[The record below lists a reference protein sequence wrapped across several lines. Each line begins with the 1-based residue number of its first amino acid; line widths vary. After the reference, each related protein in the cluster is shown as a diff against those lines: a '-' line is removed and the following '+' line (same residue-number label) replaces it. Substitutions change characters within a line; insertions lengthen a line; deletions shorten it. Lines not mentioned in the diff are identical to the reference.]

1 MPMDRRLYPDNWD
14 ELALQIKTEAN
25 WCCTEC
31 GRPCRHPGESPEN
44 AIARIERSNH
54 PKVSELWDV
63 VGDAEPVVRLGRFKL
78 TVAHLDHE
86 PGNCDRNNLKAL
98 CAPCHGTYDLKQMGR
113 KRVLKAERAGQLRID
128 DALNGMQLAL
138 LPEVSPYQIV
148 NPRSGGNVAVR
159 RKSCAAVESR
169 RKHREKGYASGWIE
183 ERMGNR
189 RRANPSVSYYYR
201 WDSHKGRV
209 SEYIRASQVTRVTKL
224 IEAERPALE
233 ILKVVVE
240 GKRTVSGVAAE
251 LIGK

>member
-1 MPMDRRLYPDNWD
+1 MPMDRSLYPENWD
-14 ELALQIKTEAN
+14 ELALAIKTEAN

-31 GRPCRHPGESPEN
+31 GRPCRQPGESPED

-54 PKVSELWDV
+54 PKVSGLWDV
-63 VGDAEPVVRLGRFKL
+63 VEDAEPVARLGRFKL
-78 TVAHLDHE
+78 TVAHLDHQ

-138 LPEVSPYQIV
+138 LSC
-148 NPRSGGNVAVR
+148 SGGSVAVR
-159 RKSCAAVESR
+159 RKPCAVVESR
-169 RKHREKGYASGWIE
+169 RKHRAPGNASGWIE
-183 ERMGNR
+183 ERTGNR
-189 RRANPSVSYYYR
+189 KRANPSVSYYYR

-209 SEYIRASQVTRVTKL
+209 SEYIRASQVTRVAGL
-224 IEAERPALE
+224 IEEERPALE

-240 GKRTVSGVAAE
+240 GKRKVSGVSAE
-251 LIGK
+251 LLR

>member
-1 MPMDRRLYPDNWD
+1 MPMIRDLYPANWD
-14 ELALQIKTEAN
+14 EIALQIKTEAN
-25 WCCTEC
+25 WCCAEC
-31 GRPCRHPGESPEN
+31 GRPCRQPGESPED

-63 VGDAEPVVRLGRFKL
+63 VEDAEPVARLGRFKL

-138 LPEVSPYQIV
+138 LPEPVVYQRV
-148 NPRSGGNVAVR
+148 DLRSGGKRTMVR
-159 RKSCAAVESR
+159 KPMDAVESR
-169 RKHREKGYASGWIE
+169 RKHRDKGNASGWIE
-183 ERMGNR
+183 ERTGNR
-189 RRANPSVSYYYR
+189 KRANPSVSYYYR

-209 SEYIRASQVTRVTKL
+209 SEYIRASQVTRVAKL

-240 GKRTVSGVAAE
+240 GKRKISGVSAE
-251 LIGK
+251 LLR

>member
-1 MPMDRRLYPDNWD
+1 MPMDRSLYPDNWE
-14 ELALQIKTEAN
+14 ELALDIKTEAN

-31 GRPCRHPGESPEN
+31 GRPCRQPGESPED

-63 VGDAEPVVRLGRFKL
+63 VEDAEPVARLGRFKL

-98 CAPCHGTYDLKQMGR
+98 CAPCHGTYDLRQMGR

-128 DALNGMQLAL
+128 DALNDMQLGL
-138 LPEVSPYQIV
+138 LPEPVVYQRV
-148 NPRSGGNVAVR
+148 DLRSGGKRTVVR
-159 RKSCAAVESR
+159 KTLDAEGNRWKYRAP
-169 RKHREKGYASGWIE
+169 GNASGWIE
-183 ERMGNR
+183 ERTGNKK
-189 RRANPSVSYYYR
+189 RANPSVSYYYR

-209 SEYIRASQVTRVTKL
+209 SEYIRASQVARVAKL

-233 ILKVVVE
+233 ILRVVVE
-240 GKRTVSGVAAE
+240 GKRKISGVSAE
-251 LIGK
+251 LLR

>member
-1 MPMDRRLYPDNWD
+1 MPMDRSLYPENWD
-14 ELALQIKTEAN
+14 ELALAIKTEAN
-25 WCCTEC
+25 WSCTEC
-31 GRPCRHPGESPEN
+31 GRPCRRPGESPEE

-63 VGDAEPVVRLGRFKL
+63 VEDAEPVARVGRFKL

-128 DALNGMQLAL
+128 DALNGAQLTL

-148 NPRSGGNVAVR
+148 NPRSGGSVAVR
-159 RKSCAAVESR
+159 RKPCAAVESR
-169 RKHREKGYASGWIE
+169 RKHREKGNASGWIE
-183 ERMGNR
+183 PRTGNKKR
-189 RRANPSVSYYYR
+189 ENPSVSYLYK
-201 WDSHKGRV
+201 WDSPKGRV
-209 SEYIRASQVTRVTKL
+209 SEYIRASQVARVARM

-233 ILKVVVE
+233 ILRVVVE
-240 GKRTVSGVAAE
+240 GKKKVSGVSAE
-251 LIGK
+251 LLC

>member
-1 MPMDRRLYPDNWD
+1 MPMDRRLYPENWD

-31 GRPCRHPGESPEN
+31 GRPCRQPGESLDE

-63 VGDAEPVVRLGRFKL
+63 VEDAEPVARLGRFKL

-86 PGNCDRNNLKAL
+86 PGNCDLNNLKAL

-138 LPEVSPYQIV
+138 LPEVTPYQIV
-148 NPRSGGNVAVR
+148 NPRSRGKVTMR
-159 RKSCAAVESR
+159 RKPCTTVESR
-169 RKHREKGYASGWIE
+169 RKHREKGNASGWIE
-183 ERMGNR
+183 ERTGNR
-189 RRANPSVSYYYR
+189 KRSNPSVSYYYR

-209 SEYIRASQVTRVTKL
+209 SEYIRASKVTQVARL
-224 IEAERPALE
+224 IAAERPALE
-233 ILKVVVE
+233 ILKVVVD
-240 GKRTVSGVAAE
+240 GKRKVSGVSAE
-251 LIGK
+251 LLR